1 MDASTQTNA
10 IINNKMSW
18 FSGKVTSF
26 SFGIMVGIM
35 LVMYIK
41 PQLDEYLYNL
51 FGIEQDTVEE
61 TSSPNQYNIPQEMR
75 HKMNPQVDV
84 VFIQSDLPNNRR
96 FQNRNSQFEK
106 PPRVEVIDDIEIDN
120 EISPDYTSNDNLNEM
135 SFEDIDAPIRY

>member
-1 MDASTQTNA
+1 
-10 IINNKMSW
+10 
-18 FSGKVTSF
+18 
-26 SFGIMVGIM
+26 
-35 LVMYIK
+35 
-41 PQLDEYLYNL
+41 
-51 FGIEQDTVEE
+51 
-61 TSSPNQYNIPQEMR
+61 
-75 HKMNPQVDV
+75 MNPQVDV